1 MDQRVNDLFHRM
13 RASAE
18 RLADRTEE
26 VTSRAVDAAGK
37 KATDMVESTRIN
49 MKIYD
54 LNADVD
60 RLYREIG
67 KMLYD
72 THLGEMADQELVQ
85 EKLEKLDEKHREI
98 EELREKLNDLK
109 SAAKCPVC
117 GKECKAGDTFCSEC
131 GAKL

>member
-1 MDQRVNDLFHRM
+1 MDQRVTDLFQRM

-26 VTSRAVDAAGK
+26 VTSRAVD
-37 KATDMVESTRIN
+37 
-49 MKIYD
+49 
-54 LNADVD
+54 
-60 RLYREIG
+60 
-67 KMLYD
+67 D